1 MSIVPLKL
9 CTFLSPYIPFSVH
22 SQSVLSQHLWMS
34 VYHHEATF
42 CSFTCPSLLPSSSL
56 PSPLHIDHTAY
67 HTSHTLYL
75 ALRSQAQGER
85 NVWLNPEIRIFQRVF
100 AKGSVK
106 IEDCSPVNRLLY
118 GHFKNFSVYSVI
130 FVVYLH
136 EVCSL
141 VLIFSNCP
149 YQGVYD

>member
-1 MSIVPLKL
+1 MYILIPIYSIFCAQL
-9 CTFLSPYIPFSVH
+9 VH
-22 SQSVLSQHLWMS
+22 IVITSLDVC

-56 PSPLHIDHTAY
+56 PSPLHTDHTAY

-118 GHFKNFSVYSVI
+118 GHFKNSSVYSVI
-130 FVVYLH
+130 FVVYLL

-141 VLIFSNCP
+141 VLIFSNCS